1 MRKVR
6 IDRLKELLARTREPR
21 VLVVRYIIPGY
32 LEDYP
37 GPPEEVVR
45 AAVEEAKREGRP
57 VAVIYWHPPEG
68 LVRQVEEELRRRRE
82 EDDIEK

>member
-6 IDRLKELLARTREPR
+6 IDRLRELLTRTREPR
-21 VLVVRYIIPGY
+21 VVVRYIIPGY

-45 AAVEEAKREGRP
+45 AAIEEAKREGRP
-57 VAVIYWHPPEG
+57 VAVIYWHPPED
-68 LVRQVEEELRRRRE
+68 LVQQVEEGLRRRR
-82 EDDIEK
+82 DSEK